1 MDRKPAREYHARMSV
16 YPPLELSQLRDIG
29 WREWDPIGLLPEG
42 GTWNSYPEFADEYDR
57 YLLEAASRLRRDWS
71 VSDAVGYL
79 MLIESE
85 NMGLGPLA
93 SARTRAEA
101 TAKAI
106 KAYVDEPNKG

>member
-1 MDRKPAREYHARMSV
+1 
-16 YPPLELSQLRDIG
+16 
-29 WREWDPIGLLPEG
+29 
-42 GTWNSYPEFADEYDR
+42 
-57 YLLEAASRLRRDWS
+57 
-71 VSDAVGYL
+71 